1 MAIKFDE
8 LLDHEEAS
16 VVNPRDI
23 FLTLNRDKK
32 FAFPRD
38 IQTEV
43 MKAWFTQRDN
53 PDTVVKLNVGS
64 GKTLV
69 GLLLLQSSLNEGVL
83 PAIYIVPD
91 KQLVDQV
98 LAEAEALGIDATDDP
113 RDTAVQ
119 SGEKIAVTT
128 VHRLFN
134 GKSIFGVG
142 NEGVKLKIGAIVID
156 DVHACIATINEQ
168 FRIDLPNTHPAYQA
182 IFDIAKSDL
191 QRQSPARF
199 LDLKNGD
206 PHAIMEIPYWT
217 WLDHQQEI
225 LEALHANKGEDE
237 LLFCY
242 PLLSGVLPQCRC
254 VMTGQKLEIEPFCPP
269 TDLIMAFS
277 KAKRRIYMTATL
289 ADDSALVTHFR
300 VNPEKLSNP
309 IVPISSQSMDER
321 MILMPQELNADFE
334 VNDIRKLL
342 VSLAKKQN
350 VVVIVP
356 SKPVAEAWKAD
367 ADQILLA
374 DNVVDGIA
382 KLRQQH
388 VGLTVLVNRYDGIDL
403 PYDACRVLAIVG
415 LPEVTAYSELTDIA
429 VLSDSQSALRR
440 QMQRI
445 EQGMGRG
452 VRSE

>member
-1 MAIKFDE
+1 M
-8 LLDHEEAS
+8 
-16 VVNPRDI
+16 
-23 FLTLNRDKK
+23 
-32 FAFPRD
+32 
-38 IQTEV
+38 
-43 MKAWFTQRDN
+43 
-53 PDTVVKLNVGS
+53 
-64 GKTLV
+64 
-69 GLLLLQSSLNEGVL
+69 
-83 PAIYIVPD
+83 
-91 KQLVDQV
+91 
-98 LAEAEALGIDATDDP
+98 
-113 RDTAVQ
+113 Q

-142 NEGVKLKIGAIVID
+142 SEGVKLKIGAVVID

-168 FRIDLPNTHPAYQA
+168 FRIQLPNTHKAYHA
-182 IFDIAKSDL
+182 IFNIAESDL
-191 QRQSPARF
+191 RRQSPARF

-206 PHAIMEIPYWT
+206 PQAIMEIPYWT

-225 LEALHANKGEDE
+225 LEALHAYKGDDE
-237 LLFCY
+237 LLFSY
-242 PLLSGVLPQCRC
+242 PLLSGILPQCRC
-254 VMTGQKLEIEPFCPP
+254 IMTGQKLEIEPFCPP

-289 ADDSALVTHFR
+289 ADDSVLVTHFGA
-300 VNPEKLSNP
+300 NPQKLTNP
-309 IVPISSQSMDER
+309 IVPVSSQSMGER

-334 VNDIRKLL
+334 AGDIRKLL
-342 VSLAKKQN
+342 VELAKMQN

-356 SKPVAEAWKAD
+356 SRQAAELWQAD
-367 ADQILLA
+367 AAQVLLA
-374 DNVVDGIA
+374 DNVVAGIA

-403 PYDACRVLAIVG
+403 PHDACRVLAIVG
-415 LPEVTAYSELTDIA
+415 LPEVTAFTELTDMA

-452 VRSE
+452 VRSNDDYCVVLLLERSSPRASNLRRATPCSRLRRRLN